1 MALSLRNHKLNTN
14 KVYYILVGS
23 IAVAVFITV
32 ILILRGVGGGGSV
45 QSATLEFWGVFD
57 DRNAYDKVINDFQA
71 ANPGIKVLYQ
81 QFSYEE
87 YERSLIDA
95 LAAGTGPDIIM
106 VHNTWLPKH
115 GDKLKALPAVIPG
128 LKQPLLTIQDYK
140 TNFVDV
146 AFNDFVFNNQIYA
159 LPLYVDTLALFYNK
173 DIFNSAGISRP
184 PQDWNEFNSDVE
196 TITRLDGSGQVVQSA
211 AAIGTARNIN
221 RSTDLLSALMIQT
234 GVKMTDADNTSASF
248 AGSVNNTPVGEL
260 ALKYYTDFANPS
272 VRTYTWNDAQHYS
285 VDAFTEGKTAMM
297 INYSH
302 EIGVLKNKA
311 SRLNFAVVPMPQVS
325 STDTKNYA
333 NYWGAGVTASSKFPN
348 EAWKFVAYLASKEGA
363 QSYLSATLRPSARRD
378 LIELQRNDLD
388 LGVFAVQAL
397 SARSWYQIDNIAIE
411 TIFADM
417 IDDVNFGRLSVKES
431 LQNAES
437 RVNVL
442 MQRKR

>member
-1 MALSLRNHKLNTN
+1 MNTN
-14 KVYYILVGS
+14 KIFYILVAG
-23 IAVAVFITV
+23 IAVAVFLAV
-32 ILILRGVGGGGSV
+32 ILILKGIGGGTT

-57 DRNAYDKVINDFQA
+57 DRGAFDKVIKDFQTQ
-71 ANPGIKVLYQ
+71 NPGIKVLYR

-87 YERSLIDA
+87 YERSLIDD
-95 LAAGTGPDIIM
+95 LAAGTGPDVVMI
-106 VHNTWLPKH
+106 HNTWLPKH
-115 GDKLKALPAVIPG
+115 GDKLKVLPATIPG
-128 LKQPLLTIQDYK
+128 QKQPLLTIQDYK

-146 AFNDFVFNNQIYA
+146 AFKDFVFNNQIYG

-173 DIFNSAGISRP
+173 DILNSAGISRP
-184 PQDWNEFNSDVE
+184 PQDWEEFNSDVE
-196 TITRLDGSGQVVQSA
+196 TITRLDGSSQVVQSA

-234 GVKMTDADNTSASF
+234 GVRMTDADNKSASF
-248 AGSVNNTPVGEL
+248 DNLVNNTPVGEL

-272 VRTYTWNDAQHYS
+272 VRTYTWNDVQHYS
-285 VDAFTEGKTAMM
+285 VDAFIEGKTAMM
-297 INYSH
+297 FNYSH
-302 EIGVLKNKA
+302 EVEVLKNKA
-311 SRLNFAVVPMPQVS
+311 SRLNFGVAPMPQVS
-325 STDTKNYA
+325 STDLKNYA
-333 NYWGAGVTASSKFPN
+333 NYWGVGVSSSSKFPN

-378 LIELQRNDLD
+378 TLELQRNDLD

-417 IDDVNFGRLSVKES
+417 IDDVNFGRSSVKNS
-431 LQNAES
+431 LENAES

-442 MQRKR
+442 MQRRK

>member
-1 MALSLRNHKLNTN
+1 MNTN
-14 KVYYILVGS
+14 KIFYILVAG
-23 IAVAVFITV
+23 IAVAVFLAV
-32 ILILRGVGGGGSV
+32 ILILKGIGGGTT

-57 DRNAYDKVINDFQA
+57 DRGAFDKVIKDFQTQ
-71 ANPGIKVLYQ
+71 NPGIKVLYR

-87 YERSLIDA
+87 YERSLIDD
-95 LAAGTGPDIIM
+95 LAAGTGPDVVMI
-106 VHNTWLPKH
+106 HNTWLPKH
-115 GDKLKALPAVIPG
+115 GDKLKVLPATIPG
-128 LKQPLLTIQDYK
+128 QKQPLLTIQDYK

-146 AFNDFVFNNQIYA
+146 AFKDFVFNNQIYG

-173 DIFNSAGISRP
+173 DILNSAGISRP
-184 PQDWNEFNSDVE
+184 PQDWEEFNSDVE
-196 TITRLDGSGQVVQSA
+196 TITRLDGSSQVVQSA

-234 GVKMTDADNTSASF
+234 GVRMTDADNKSASF
-248 AGSVNNTPVGEL
+248 DNLVNNTPVGEL

-272 VRTYTWNDAQHYS
+272 VRTYTWNDVQHYS
-285 VDAFTEGKTAMM
+285 VDAFIEGKTAMM
-297 INYSH
+297 FNYSH
-302 EIGVLKNKA
+302 EVEVLKNKA
-311 SRLNFAVVPMPQVS
+311 SRLNFGVAPMPQVS
-325 STDTKNYA
+325 STDLKNYA
-333 NYWGAGVTASSKFPN
+333 NYWGVGVSSSSKFPN

-417 IDDVNFGRLSVKES
+417 IDDVNFGRSSVKNS
-431 LQNAES
+431 LENAES

-442 MQRKR
+442 MQRRK

>member
-1 MALSLRNHKLNTN
+1 MNTN
-14 KVYYILVGS
+14 KIFYILVGS
-23 IAVAVFITV
+23 ITIAVLLTV
-32 ILILRGVGGGGSV
+32 VLILRGIGGGTT

-57 DRNAYDKVINDFQA
+57 DRSAFDKVIADFQSQ
-71 ANPGIKVLYQ
+71 NSGIKVLYR

-95 LAAGTGPDIIM
+95 LAAGTGPDIVMI
-106 VHNTWLPKH
+106 HNTWLPKH
-115 GDKLKALPAVIPG
+115 GDKLKFLPATIPG
-128 LKQPLLTIQDYK
+128 LKQPLLTIQDYR

-173 DIFNSAGISRP
+173 DILNSAGISRP
-184 PQDWNEFNSDVE
+184 PQDWDEFNSDVE
-196 TITRLDGSGQVVQSA
+196 TITRLDGSGQIIQSA

-234 GVKMTDADNTSASF
+234 GVRMTDADNTGASF
-248 AGSVNNTPVGEL
+248 ASRISDTPVGEL

-272 VRTYTWNDAQHYS
+272 VRTYTWNDDQYYS
-285 VDAFTEGKTAMM
+285 VDAFTAGKTAMM
-297 INYSH
+297 FNYSH
-302 EIGVLKNKA
+302 QAGVLKNKS
-311 SRLNFAVVPMPQVS
+311 SRLNFGVAPMPQVS
-325 STDTKNYA
+325 STDVKNYA
-333 NYWGAGVTASSKFPN
+333 NYWGIGVTAGSKFQN
-348 EAWKFVAYLASKEGA
+348 ESWKFAAYLASKEGA

-397 SARSWYQIDNIAIE
+397 SARSWYQIDNTAIE

-417 IDDVNFGRLSVKES
+417 IDDVNFGRASVKNS
-431 LQNAES
+431 LENAES

-442 MQRKR
+442 MQRK